1 MSQMASRTS
10 DRLMTVKEYQQS
22 VEMTRKRKEKT
33 VSDKRDVVDYG
44 STITMIIIM
53 IMMATRI

>member
-1 MSQMASRTS
+1 MSQMASRRS

-33 VSDKRDVVDYG
+33 VSDKE
-44 STITMIIIM
+44 MLLIM
-53 IMMATRI
+53 AVQ